1 MSKDNFLDDDT
12 ILVPQTLP
20 LPHSYSTQLVKRLHV
35 KSFWNRRVDAI
46 NSNTNTTVGDAV
58 NSNSTTN
65 TTITGEHNNGVC
77 GKPIILHLFTYVPF
91 LSIVT

>member
-1 MSKDNFLDDDT
+1 MSEDNLLDDDT

-20 LPHSYSTQLVKRLHV
+20 SPHSFSTQPVKRLHI
-35 KSFWNRRVDAI
+35 KSFSNRRVDAI

-65 TTITGEHNNGVC
+65 TTIIGEHNNGVC
-77 GKPIILHLFTYVPF
+77 GKPIILHLFTCLFY
-91 LSIVT
+91 LL